1 MKVLLIIIIV
11 SGIRA
16 TLLRWKL
23 VYHTYMEL
31 MHRIKR
37 GFHLSD
43 YFLDHSNGTC
53 NCEFCQNETPE
64 EREVRAKEIHNQVL
78 REQAENFTQL
88 LMFQIF
94 YTSIIIVAVI
104 TYLKFI

>member
-1 MKVLLIIIIV
+1 MKVILIIIIV

-23 VYHTYMEL
+23 VYNTYLEL
-31 MHRIKR
+31 MHRLKR

-43 YFLDHSNGTC
+43 YFVDHGTC
-53 NCEFCQNETPE
+53 ECEFCKNETPE
-64 EREVRAKEIHNQVL
+64 EKEVRAKEIHDEVM
-78 REQAENFTQL
+78 REAAETFTQL

-94 YTSIIIVAVI
+94 YTSIIIVAII